1 MLDERIIALSI
12 FLLTY
17 LYIATGKREK
27 HISVMV
33 GTVLMW
39 IFGILTFETML
50 TKIDFDTLGIL
61 FGMMIIVGGLKESG
75 FFRYI
80 GLYIIS
86 ISGYESRK
94 MFIYLTILAALLSPF
109 LANVT
114 VVMFMTVIAIELS
127 EILEL
132 DPKPYILSMIMASN
146 IGGLLTL
153 IGDPPNI
160 LIGLHLEW
168 EFMYFTYTALPFTI
182 ATLAVTMIYLL
193 RKFRDRI
200 GGGIPTASLPLTPS
214 EVITDRRLFKISL
227 TIFIVTLTLF
237 TLSTYIGLSV
247 STIAMISAVFLLFIG
262 GEAVTN
268 ILKDVD
274 WETLIFITCL
284 FIIIGGLEEVGL
296 IEDFV
301 SILEPVIASNQ
312 ILSPLFILWISS
324 LLSGFIDNIPY
335 TIALIPIIDR
345 VSTMIGGDRNYYGGA

>member
-94 MFIYLTILAALLSPF
+94 MFIYLTILAALLSAF

-132 DPKPYILSMIMASN
+132 DPKPYI
-146 IGGLLTL
+146 
-153 IGDPPNI
+153 
-160 LIGLHLEW
+160 
-168 EFMYFTYTALPFTI
+168 Y
-182 ATLAVTMIYLL
+182 
-193 RKFRDRI
+193 
-200 GGGIPTASLPLTPS
+200 
-214 EVITDRRLFKISL
+214 
-227 TIFIVTLTLF
+227 
-237 TLSTYIGLSV
+237 
-247 STIAMISAVFLLFIG
+247 
-262 GEAVTN
+262 
-268 ILKDVD
+268 
-274 WETLIFITCL
+274 
-284 FIIIGGLEEVGL
+284 
-296 IEDFV
+296 
-301 SILEPVIASNQ
+301 
-312 ILSPLFILWISS
+312 
-324 LLSGFIDNIPY
+324 
-335 TIALIPIIDR
+335 
-345 VSTMIGGDRNYYGGA
+345 